1 MQDIQQLITDHINIW
16 TNAESEKKS
25 NRGRSRTN
33 AREIYGIEKLREL
46 ILFLA
51 MQGKLTNQNL
61 NDEPVNQLLKNIQLE
76 RQKLIAINKAKKETP
91 LIPIHENE
99 KPFKLP
105 INWEWVRLNQIA
117 EANTGYAFKS
127 SEYTSKGTFVLRV
140 TNINKN
146 STIERTDAKYI
157 SNESANSTYKDFLLS
172 KDDILMVMV
181 GGTIGKLG
189 VVNSECLP
197 AVLNQ
202 NMWKIVCYE
211 GINKKYLLKALE
223 FVNLTQLKITNST
236 HGHLSQ
242 GDYLSKL
249 IPLPPVSEQLRIVS
263 KVDEL
268 MALCDQLEQ
277 QHFNSEEAHGKL
289 VKVLLNTLL
298 HSRDAKEFRDSWQR
312 IANHFDTLFSTE
324 DSIDALKQTLLELAV
339 MGKLVSQDPND
350 EPARDLLKRLQED
363 KVKNITKAS
372 NKKDNLLST
381 STDLS
386 PFKLPYT
393 WTYEKLGN
401 LSSLITKGTTP
412 TSLGFAYETNGI
424 NFIKVENI
432 KNERINLSSIDQFIS
447 PETNNAL
454 SRSQLEE
461 GDVLFSI
468 AGTIGK
474 TCIVNKEDLPANTN
488 QALAIIRG
496 TKQIFNQNFLLNQL
510 NSLVS
515 NKVKEKARGGAMNNV
530 SLSDLSEL
538 IVVIPPTHEQD
549 RISTKL
555 DELMTLCE
563 ELKSRIQQAS
573 AKQKQIADVLVS
585 QALH

>member
-1 MQDIQQLITDHINIW
+1 MKGAAIPHLDT
-16 TNAESEKKS
+16 
-25 NRGRSRTN
+25 
-33 AREIYGIEKLREL
+33 
-46 ILFLA
+46 
-51 MQGKLTNQNL
+51 
-61 NDEPVNQLLKNIQLE
+61 
-76 RQKLIAINKAKKETP
+76 QKL
-91 LIPIHENE
+91 L
-99 KPFKLP
+99 
-105 INWEWVRLNQIA
+105 Q
-117 EANTGYAFKS
+117 
-127 SEYTSKGTFVLRV
+127 
-140 TNINKN
+140 NI
-146 STIERTDAKYI
+146 TA
-157 SNESANSTYKDFLLS
+157 
-172 KDDILMVMV
+172 
-181 GGTIGKLG
+181 
-189 VVNSECLP
+189 
-197 AVLNQ
+197 
-202 NMWKIVCYE
+202 
-211 GINKKYLLKALE
+211 
-223 FVNLTQLKITNST
+223 
-236 HGHLSQ
+236 
-242 GDYLSKL
+242 
-249 IPLPPVSEQLRIVS
+249 LPPLLEQHRIVS

-268 MALCDQLEQ
+268 MTLCDQLEQ
-277 QHFNSEEAHGKL
+277 QHINSEEAHGKL
-289 VKVLLNTLL
+289 FKVLLNSLTQ
-298 HSRDAKEFRDSWQR
+298 SKDAEEFKDNWQR
-312 IANHFDTLFSTE
+312 ISNHFDTLFTTQG
-324 DSIDALKQTLLELAV
+324 SINELKQTLLELAV
-339 MGKLVSQDPND
+339 MGKLVPQDPND

-372 NKKDNLLST
+372 NKKDNLLPT

-393 WTYEKLGN
+393 WAYEKLGN

-549 RISTKL
+549 RIITKL
-555 DELMTLCE
+555 DELMCLCD

-573 AKQKQIADVLVS
+573 AKQKQMADALVS

>member
-1 MQDIQQLITDHINIW
+1 MDPIQQLISDHLNVW
-16 TNAESEKKS
+16 TTAESEKKS
-25 NRGRSRTN
+25 SRGRSSSN
-33 AREIYGIEKLREL
+33 SGKIYGIEKLREL
-46 ILFLA
+46 ILNLA
-51 MQGKLTNQNL
+51 IEGKVTTQNP
-61 NDEPVNQLLKNIQLE
+61 NDEPASELLKRIELE
-76 RQKLIAINKAKKETP
+76 RINLLKKRNQKP
-91 LIPIHENE
+91 LEPISNE
-99 KPFKLP
+99 EIPFKLP
-105 INWEWVRLNQIA
+105 KGWAWVRNNQLFNLRKGKIPKSLNENGAGLPYLDI
-117 EANTGYAFKS
+117 EALDRNLVRRYSEDSMCPISKETDILVVCDGSRSGLVLNGKHGIIGSTLSIIDTPIFIQPFIKLIFKQ
-127 SEYTSKGTFVLRV
+127 GF
-140 TNINKN
+140 
-146 STIERTDAKYI
+146 
-157 SNESANSTYKDFLLS
+157 KDFNTSMKGAAIPHLDTQKLL
-172 KDDILMVMV
+172 
-181 GGTIGKLG
+181 
-189 VVNSECLP
+189 
-197 AVLNQ
+197 Q
-202 NMWKIVCYE
+202 N
-211 GINKKYLLKALE
+211 
-223 FVNLTQLKITNST
+223 ITA
-236 HGHLSQ
+236 
-242 GDYLSKL
+242 
-249 IPLPPVSEQLRIVS
+249 LPPLLEQHRIVS

-268 MALCDQLEQ
+268 MTLCDQLEQ
-277 QHFNSEEAHGKL
+277 QHINSEEAHGKL
-289 VKVLLNTLL
+289 FKVLLNSLTQ
-298 HSRDAKEFRDSWQR
+298 SKDAEEFKDNWQR
-312 IANHFDTLFSTE
+312 ISNHFDTLFTTQG
-324 DSIDALKQTLLELAV
+324 SINELKQTLLELAV
-339 MGKLVSQDPND
+339 MGKLVPQDPND

-393 WTYEKLGN
+393 WAYEKLGN

-496 TKQIFNQNFLLNQL
+496 TKQIFNQNFLLYQL

-549 RISTKL
+549 RIITKL
-555 DELMTLCE
+555 DELMNLCE

-585 QALH
+585 QALN